1 MRFLDRYRRFDALSG
16 EEVSERLR
24 AEAGERRS
32 RALQRVDPLDLRRT
46 TWPELPPP
54 AVVNAITFA
63 ARRSLHRYAE
73 PRAADLRSALAHRHA
88 VRPEHLVVGAGA
100 AQLLRDAFAELVG
113 PGDEVVVPWPSYSLY
128 PLLARRT
135 GGHAVP
141 VRGFSAAAVLSA
153 VNERTRLV
161 ALCNPNDPT
170 GELLRAGELREL
182 LETLPERVVVVLD
195 EALRD
200 FVDAE
205 EPDAALSLVAR
216 HPRMLV
222 VRTFSKAWGLA
233 GLRCGYA
240 VGGEGSEPLL
250 ERLAPELGPNEL
262 AVAGALEALRSAAVN
277 VAERVGAVAA
287 ERDRLAAALRELPVT
302 ALPSQANVVWLAAPG
317 LDGVELARRLERHA
331 VLVAPGGPLGD
342 SGHVRAALSRPAAT
356 DRLVE
361 ALARALQPVR
371 G

>member
-1 MRFLDRYRRFDALSG
+1 MGLLDRYRQFEAMTG

-24 AEAGERRS
+24 GEASERRA
-32 RALQRVDPLDLRRT
+32 RALERVAPLDLRGT
-46 TWPELPPP
+46 TWPELPPSP
-54 AVVNAITFA
+54 IVNAITFA

-73 PRAADLRSALAHRHA
+73 PRATDLRAALAHRHA
-88 VRPEHLVVGAGA
+88 VRREHLVVGAGA

-113 PGDEVVVPWPSYSLY
+113 PGDEVVMPWPSYALY
-128 PLLARRT
+128 PLLARRS

-141 VRGFSAAAVLSA
+141 VRGFSADALLSA
-153 VNERTRLV
+153 VNDRTRLV

-170 GELLRAGELREL
+170 GELLGVHELRRL
-182 LETLPERVVVVLD
+182 LESLPERVIVVLD

-200 FVDAE
+200 FVDRE
-205 EPDAALSLVAR
+205 EVDAALRLVAE

-233 GLRCGYA
+233 GLRCGYV

-250 ERLAPELGPNEL
+250 ERVEPDLGPNEL
-262 AVAGALEALRSAAVN
+262 AVAGVLEGLRSAGPTIAGRAAA
-277 VAERVGAVAA
+277 VAE
-287 ERDRLAAALRELPVT
+287 ERERLAAALRELPIT
-302 ALPSQANVVWLAAPG
+302 ALPSQANVAWLAAPG

-342 SGHVRAALSRPAAT
+342 PGHVRVALSRPAAT
-356 DRLVE
+356 DRLLQ
-361 ALARALQPVR
+361 ALAREL